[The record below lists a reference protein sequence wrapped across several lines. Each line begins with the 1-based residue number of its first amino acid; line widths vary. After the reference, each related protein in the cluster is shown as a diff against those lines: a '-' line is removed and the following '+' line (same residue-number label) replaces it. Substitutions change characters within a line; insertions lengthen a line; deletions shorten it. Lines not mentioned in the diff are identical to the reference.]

1 MLMLLRKLISGIIFL
16 FFITPGF
23 AQKNNSDSS
32 LYLKLFKEHE
42 KISSADRKKGIEIA
56 DQIEQLAIK
65 NKNPFFVADA
75 KIKKAILYYYGSDLD
90 KSKENALKAI
100 SFANTSN
107 NKKVLLRAYN
117 LIGAIYYSLAD
128 FKNSERYYLKKI
140 ALAKQFKD
148 TIAEMG
154 TYYNIGL
161 IYFS

>member
-56 DQIEQLAIK
+56 DQIERLAIK

-107 NKKVLLRAYN
+107 NKNVLLRAYN

-128 FKNSERYYLKKI
+128 FKNSERYYLKK
-140 ALAKQFKD
+140 
-148 TIAEMG
+148 
-154 TYYNIGL
+154 
-161 IYFS
+161 